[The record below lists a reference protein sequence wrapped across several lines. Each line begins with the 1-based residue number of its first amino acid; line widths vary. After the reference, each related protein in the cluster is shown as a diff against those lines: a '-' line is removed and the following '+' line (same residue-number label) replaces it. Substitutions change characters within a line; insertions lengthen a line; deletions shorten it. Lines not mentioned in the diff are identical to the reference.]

1 MLSFLLAKNDS
12 LSSIIIIASLDFRAE
27 FHGKE
32 VDDMYYAPREKGQGL
47 VEYALIIAFIAI
59 LIIAALAFVTGG
71 LNSIFSRIAVY
82 L

>member
-1 MLSFLLAKNDS
+1 MLSFLLAKNNI

-27 FHGKE
+27 FRRKE

-59 LIIAALAFVTGG
+59 LIIAALGFITGG